1 MSALIGAL
9 RVSLSADTAS
19 FEQGMARARRS
30 AATNATA
37 IQKSF
42 GALKASVAGFASAL
56 TVGALV
62 AAGKASLE
70 YASHLGELADTLGL
84 TTKDLQTFSF
94 AAGQVGIS
102 QEELETGIQK
112 LTISMGKAQLGSKA
126 QADAFKAI
134 GISIDE
140 LKGKNAGDIFR
151 LIAERLEKVSDRSQR
166 AAIEVALFGKAGAK
180 LDNLLSGSQGRL
192 NELSDA
198 AERLGIV
205 LSDDQI
211 QKADQTADKIRALQ
225 TVLKAQIAGTVADNA
240 DSILALAHA
249 LSVLIGTI
257 GESLRGW
264 RILVAEFKAGVSAI
278 GNLENPFAAASAAR
292 KQIGFQDALSRINAG
307 TASFI
312 KKPRPTGASIG
323 QFLGG
328 GGGGKASHSAED
340 AERKR
345 VELLRK
351 ANDFLQ
357 EQFRAEQD
365 ILQAK
370 KDLSTDYSEQTTL
383 EVQLLD
389 SQRAAYKAQ
398 LDFEVAS
405 KDKTKAQAD
414 QLLALYDQTDSLKR
428 QKLIADEQ
436 EQAQRDGAMLAAHD
450 LDRKREILESQENLA
465 TTQAERRKI
474 ELELLQIAY
483 EQKRQA
489 LQDIIDH
496 SKDEAAKEDARRDLL
511 NLNKTFANDRQ
522 GVMNQTA
529 GPLETY
535 FNSLPHTPEQISE
548 RIEQIQVQGL
558 EDLTDALSHVT
569 EGWKSM
575 RDAAIH
581 ALQDIISQ
589 LIKLQIQRAIYG
601 MFGRAQDAALSG
613 LIGGAGSAGAGAAAG
628 EFPILMTGSALPGFA
643 GGGSFNIMG
652 RTGMDQNVLSLNGLP
667 IARVSHG
674 ERLSIGNDNQR
685 HGGQFIFNNYA
696 QMTPQQARK
705 TGMQAAAGY
714 QSEMARARTKGIS

>member
-1 MSALIGAL
+1 MDLRQQQSGGQSA
-9 RVSLSADTAS
+9 
-19 FEQGMARARRS
+19 E
-30 AATNATA
+30 
-37 IQKSF
+37 
-42 GALKASVAGFASAL
+42 
-56 TVGALV
+56 
-62 AAGKASLE
+62 
-70 YASHLGELADTLGL
+70 
-84 TTKDLQTFSF
+84 
-94 AAGQVGIS
+94 
-102 QEELETGIQK
+102 
-112 LTISMGKAQLGSKA
+112 
-126 QADAFKAI
+126 
-134 GISIDE
+134 
-140 LKGKNAGDIFR
+140 
-151 LIAERLEKVSDRSQR
+151 
-166 AAIEVALFGKAGAK
+166 AK
-180 LDNLLSGSQGRL
+180 
-192 NELSDA
+192 
-198 AERLGIV
+198 
-205 LSDDQI
+205 
-211 QKADQTADKIRALQ
+211 
-225 TVLKAQIAGTVADNA
+225 
-240 DSILALAHA
+240 
-249 LSVLIGTI
+249 
-257 GESLRGW
+257 
-264 RILVAEFKAGVSAI
+264 
-278 GNLENPFAAASAAR
+278 AAR
-292 KQIGFQDALSRINAG
+292 LRA
-307 TASFI
+307 
-312 KKPRPTGASIG
+312 
-323 QFLGG
+323 FLGMG
-328 GGGGKASHSAED
+328 GGPAPRGGGAAVGNFLASGGGGKSSHSAED
-340 AERKR
+340 EERKR

-370 KDLSTDYSEQTTL
+370 KDLATDYSEQTTL

-529 GPLETY
+529 GPLESY
-535 FNSLPHTPEQISE
+535 LNGIPHTADQINE
-548 RIEQIQVQGL
+548 ALQGIEVQGL
-558 EDLTDALSHVT
+558 QGLVDALSHVG
-569 EGWKSM
+569 EGWKAM
-575 RDAAIH
+575 RDIALRAI
-581 ALQDIISQ
+581 QDILAQ
-589 LIKLQIQRAIYG
+589 LIRLQLEKMLFNI
-601 MFGRAQDAALSG
+601 
-613 LIGGAGSAGAGAAAG
+613 IGGAAGGVGGAASAGAAGAG
-628 EFPILMTGSALPGFA
+628 GFPILMTGSALPGFA